1 MQYTKYVHQLLS
13 GKNVLIDF
21 ELIIPEIVD
30 RSSRAGF
37 LKKNLFNGV
46 FPGHRATTVM

>member
-1 MQYTKYVHQLLS
+1 MTCCFLLTVSHMMQYTKYVHQLLS

-30 RSSRAGF
+30 RSSRVGF
-37 LKKNLFNGV
+37 LKKSF
-46 FPGHRATTVM
+46 